1 MTWLSRYIAD
11 RRQKKARRQVDESMP
26 MILDFMDWQA
36 NLYRR
41 PESPAEEVAK
51 VMEQMNRH
59 RQDR

>member
-1 MTWLSRYIAD
+1 MTWISRYIAA
-11 RRQKKARRQVDESMP
+11 RRRKKAIEESIP
-26 MILDFMDWQA
+26 MILEFMEWQA

>member
-51 VMEQMNRH
+51 VMV
-59 RQDR
+59 

>member
-1 MTWLSRYIAD
+1 MTWISRYIA
-11 RRQKKARRQVDESMP
+11 ARRRRKAIEASMP

-41 PESPAEEVAK
+41 PESPEEVVAI
-51 VMEQMNRH
+51 VMKQMNRH